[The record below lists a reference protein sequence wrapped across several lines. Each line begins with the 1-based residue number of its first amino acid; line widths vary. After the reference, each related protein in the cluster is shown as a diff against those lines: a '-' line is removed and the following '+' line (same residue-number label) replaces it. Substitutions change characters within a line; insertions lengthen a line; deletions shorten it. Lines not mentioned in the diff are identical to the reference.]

1 MKTTTLLFLSFFML
15 ISIKAQTITVD
26 GNMSDWAEV
35 PVLSEPGVFPYAK
48 VHYVSGGDVFFSLG
62 YDPEGTDEFRATSVW
77 NFANMYIDADNGP
90 GTGNT
95 NYVYPQSGWDYTID
109 GPELLGFTGANQSSW
124 AFGTNH
130 GRVVRGRSADGK
142 QAEVQAPRTLFAG
155 IPLDD
160 NIIVV
165 APRYFIEGAADG
177 EHYIQAINYSFT
189 HRKGFTVK
197 PRTITTENVGVIEL
211 TSANAFYMPFM
222 RDENINE
229 YLDFQSGSYPTQ
241 DPDQWASWA
250 IDLTTPAIY
259 DIKMTYSCDAGGGAK
274 MDFYLVDMAT
284 NETVYSQEDID
295 YEATAGEF
303 TERQLNSQ
311 LDLSA
316 VPAGKYMLKIK
327 KQVKWDANNL
337 KVQKLTLENTSPPT
351 YNPIVKNN
359 VSIWSESTTLFLKSA
374 TACNLNVYSLTGVEV
389 FSAENA
395 LSLKTELPQGVFIV
409 KTSIAGKTLAQKVVI
424 K

>member
-48 VHYVSGGDVFFSLG
+48 VHVTEDNVYYMIEIEETAGDFTDNPS
-62 YDPEGTDEFRATSVW
+62 YDALRA
-77 NFANMYIDADNGP
+77 YIDADRSAT
-90 GTGNT
+90 TGR
-95 NYVYPQSGWDYTID
+95 V
-109 GPELLGFTGANQSSW
+109 SSW
-124 AFGTNH
+124 LHISAGQDYDLTSAISPWD
-130 GRVVRGRSADGK
+130 GSTMYWGSATIQRVYSATV
-142 QAEVQAPRTLFAG
+142 AEAG
-155 IPLDD
+155 FNKSQLAISVPAVTAIPLAESFGMSVSYK
-160 NIIVV
+160 I
-165 APRYFIEGAADG
+165 GGGG
-177 EHYIQAINYSFT
+177 ETHLPANDYNFPYRNAYS
-189 HRKGFTVK
+189 VK
-197 PRTITTENVGVIEL
+197 PRTIAAENVGIIEL

-222 RDENINE
+222 RDENIDD
-229 YLDFQSGSYPTQ
+229 YLDFQSGTSPTQ

-295 YEATAGEF
+295 YEAAAGEF
-303 TERQLNSQ
+303 TEKQLGSQ

-327 KQVKWDANNL
+327 KQIKWAANNL

-359 VSIWSESTTLFLKSA
+359 VSIWNESTTLFLKSA